1 MAAALN
7 SRRSRKSG
15 SVSNPSLRQLPDQE
29 KPPQWLRSLLLA
41 QQASVVATFVLAGSV
56 LAVYG
61 WTVYSQQLWGREYSK
76 LEQLR
81 RSERQV
87 TANGEVLKN
96 QIADQ
101 AARPGA
107 GLVPSKP
114 ENMIF
119 LKTAPV
125 RPDNPASA
133 SSQTSPVAPI
143 GY

>member
-1 MAAALN
+1 MAAALK

-15 SVSNPSLRQLPDQE
+15 SVSNSSLRQLPNQE

-41 QQASVVATFVLAGSV
+41 QQASVIATFVLAGSV

-81 RSERQV
+81 RDERQV

-96 QIADQ
+96 EIANQ
-101 AARPGA
+101 SARPNS
-107 GLVPSKP
+107 GLVPSTP
-114 ENMIF
+114 DNMIF
-119 LKTAPV
+119 LKTAPM
-125 RPDNPASA
+125 RPEKPTPASPQ
-133 SSQTSPVAPI
+133 SSPAAPI

>member
-7 SRRSRKSG
+7 SKRSRKSG
-15 SVSNPSLRQLPDQE
+15 SVSDPTLRQLPHPE
-29 KPPQWLRSLLLA
+29 KPPQWLRSLLIA
-41 QQASVVATFVLAGSV
+41 QQASVIATFGLAGSV

-61 WTVYSQQLWGREYSK
+61 WTVYSQQLWGKEYGK

-81 RSERQV
+81 RDERQV
-87 TANGEVLKN
+87 TASGESLKN
-96 QIADQ
+96 QIASQSD
-101 AARPGA
+101 RPGA

-119 LKTAPV
+119 LKTSPV
-125 RPDNPASA
+125 RPDNQTSA
-133 SSQTSPVAPI
+133 SSPSSPVAPI

>member
-15 SVSNPSLRQLPDQE
+15 SVSNPSLRQLPNSE
-29 KPPQWLRSLLLA
+29 NPPQWLRSLLLA
-41 QQASVVATFVLAGSV
+41 QQASVFATFVLAGSV

-61 WTVYSQQLWGREYSK
+61 WTVYSQQLWGKEYSK

-81 RSERQV
+81 RDERQV
-87 TANGEVLKN
+87 TTNGEVLKN
-96 QIADQ
+96 TIANQ
-101 AARPGA
+101 SAQPNS

-114 ENMIF
+114 ESMIF
-119 LKTAPV
+119 LKTAPM
-125 RPDNPASA
+125 RPSNSASA
-133 SSQTSPVAPI
+133 SSPSSPVAPI

>member
-1 MAAALN
+1 MATALN
-7 SRRSRKSG
+7 SRRSKKLG
-15 SVSNPSLRQLPDQE
+15 SVSHSSLRQLPNQE

-41 QQASVVATFVLAGSV
+41 QQASVIATFVLAGSV

-81 RSERQV
+81 RSERQI
-87 TANGEVLKN
+87 TESGEVLKN

-101 AARPGA
+101 SARPGA

-119 LKTAPV
+119 LKTAPM
-125 RPDNPASA
+125 RPDNAVAP
-133 SSQTSPVAPI
+133 SSQASPVAPI

>member
-1 MAAALN
+1 MAATLN
-7 SRRSRKSG
+7 SRRSRKPS
-15 SVSNPSLRQLPDQE
+15 SVLNPTLRQLPNLE
-29 KPPQWLRSLLLA
+29 KPPKWLRSLLLA

-61 WTVYSQQLWGREYSK
+61 WTVYSQQLWGKEYSK

-81 RSERQV
+81 RNERQY

-96 QIADQ
+96 QIANQSDH
-101 AARPGA
+101 PGA

-114 ENMIF
+114 ESLIF
-119 LKTAPV
+119 LKTAPI
-125 RPDNPASA
+125 RPNNSTSA
-133 SSQTSPVAPI
+133 SSQSSPVAPL

>member
-15 SVSNPSLRQLPDQE
+15 SVSNPTLRRLPNQE

-41 QQASVVATFVLAGSV
+41 QQASVFATFVLAGSV

-81 RSERQV
+81 RAERQV

-96 QIADQ
+96 EIANQ
-101 AARPGA
+101 AERPNSGM
-107 GLVPSKP
+107 VPSKP

-119 LKTAPV
+119 LKTAPM
-125 RPDNPASA
+125 RPANPTNA
-133 SSQTSPVAPI
+133 SSQSSPVAPI

>member
-1 MAAALN
+1 MAATLN
-7 SRRSRKSG
+7 SRRSRKPS
-15 SVSNPSLRQLPDQE
+15 SVSNPSLRQLPNPE
-29 KPPQWLRSLLLA
+29 KPPKWLRSLLLA
-41 QQASVVATFVLAGSV
+41 QQASVIATFVLAGSV

-61 WTVYSQQLWGREYSK
+61 WTVYSQQLWGKEYSK

-81 RSERQV
+81 RHERQY

-101 AARPGA
+101 SNRPGA

-114 ENMIF
+114 ESMIF
-119 LKTAPV
+119 LKTAPT
-125 RPDNPASA
+125 RPDNPTSA
-133 SSQTSPVAPI
+133 SSQSSPVAPI